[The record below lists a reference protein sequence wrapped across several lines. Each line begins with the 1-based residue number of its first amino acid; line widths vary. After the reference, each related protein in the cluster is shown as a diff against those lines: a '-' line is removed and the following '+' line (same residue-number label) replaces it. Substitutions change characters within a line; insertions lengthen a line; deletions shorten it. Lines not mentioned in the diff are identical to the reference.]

1 MSVVHYHRIETRDG
15 WLLPVQLRTPA
26 AATGVPVLV
35 VPGYG
40 MNSHLFRSS
49 PMGPSLSEF
58 LCDAGHP
65 VWTVDL
71 RGQGAS
77 RPTRDGAHAPTL
89 SRQIVLDVA
98 AVVAHA
104 GRVHSGARLALFGC
118 SLGGSIAL
126 AHVALRGDDGIAGVI
141 TVGSPLTWDG
151 VHPLLRAM
159 GSSRRISERLRPR
172 GLREFAERA
181 APLLRIAP
189 EVLSPYL
196 NVDNI
201 DLSVLPDLVQTIE
214 DPLPG
219 VNRDIASWLKSGRL
233 VVDGVD
239 VAEAIGRA
247 TVPLM
252 TVLANRDGIVPTA
265 SAASALSRWG
275 GPTTRLDVGTDERW
289 YAHADLFV
297 GRHANRDVFAPV
309 RDWLG
314 VLAQ

>member
-1 MSVVHYHRIETRDG
+1 MSAVCYHRVETPDG
-15 WLLPVQLRTPA
+15 WVLPVQVRSRA
-26 AATGVPVLV
+26 DATGVPVLV

-40 MNSHLFRSS
+40 MNSHLFRNS

-71 RGQGAS
+71 RGQGGS
-77 RPTRDGAHAPTL
+77 RPTRDTSHEPTL
-89 SRQIVLDVA
+89 QHQITQDVSS
-98 AVVAHA
+98 VVAYARRIHA
-104 GRVHSGARLALFGC
+104 QQKLALFGC

-126 AHVALRGDDGIAGVI
+126 AHVALNGDDGLAGVI
-141 TVGSPLTWDG
+141 TVGSPLTWEG

-159 GSSRRISERLRPR
+159 GSSRLVSEFLRPR
-172 GLREFAERA
+172 GLRDFAERA

-189 EVLSPYL
+189 QALSPYL

-201 DLSVLPDLVQTIE
+201 DLDVLPQLIQTIE

-219 VNRDIASWLKSGRL
+219 VNRDIAQWLKSGKL
-233 VVDGVD
+233 HVEGLD
-239 VAEAIGRA
+239 VADAIGNA
-247 TVPLM
+247 TVPLL

-265 SAASALSRWG
+265 SAASALTRWG
-275 GPTTRLDVGTDERW
+275 GPTTRLDVGDEERW

-297 GRHANRDVFAPV
+297 GRYANRDVFAPI
-309 RDWLG
+309 RDWLAA
-314 VLAQ
+314 LDD